1 MIKKLSMV
9 VLMAMLLI
17 SGLSLAAQAA
27 PVPVT
32 ISQVWFNDREI
43 TAGEIRGDVLR
54 GDSLEVEVKLL
65 ATADSDNVRVA
76 VDMQGDD
83 RADIDERT
91 EAFSV
96 EAGKVYFKKVSLSLP
111 DNLDLRAGAEYVI
124 HIEVSNRNDD
134 RVTKEFVLKVDT
146 PRHAVVVE
154 DVIFNPGLTVEAGRS
169 LLASVRVENNGE
181 KDEQDVKVTL
191 TLEGVGSDA
200 DYIDEIESDE
210 EKQSEQLYVPIPVCT
225 EAGDYKATITVD
237 YDENTRL
244 ATESFD
250 VTVLGSERCER
261 TSAMQPKTV
270 ITVGPESQNLVAGGS
285 EAIYPVAITN
295 AGSESKTY
303 TIQLTTGDWAES
315 RLSSNVL
322 VVNAGETKVAYA
334 YVKGKADASA
344 GDKLL
349 SVSVASGGETLK
361 EVTLRANVVKAAQP
375 PSPSLRQG
383 LQVGL
388 VVLVVLLVIVGL
400 IVGFS
405 RLKGEESGKDDET
418 YY

>member
-1 MIKKLSMV
+1 MWW
-9 VLMAMLLI
+9 
-17 SGLSLAAQAA
+17 
-27 PVPVT
+27 VT
-32 ISQVWFNDREI
+32 ASTWWRASREP
-43 TAGEIRGDVLR
+43 A
-54 GDSLEVEVKLL
+54 
-65 ATADSDNVRVA
+65 
-76 VDMQGDD
+76 
-83 RADIDERT
+83 
-91 EAFSV
+91 
-96 EAGKVYFKKVSLSLP
+96 
-111 DNLDLRAGAEYVI
+111 
-124 HIEVSNRNDD
+124 
-134 RVTKEFVLKVDT
+134 
-146 PRHAVVVE
+146 
-154 DVIFNPGLTVEAGRS
+154 
-169 LLASVRVENNGE
+169 
-181 KDEQDVKVTL
+181 
-191 TLEGVGSDA
+191 
-200 DYIDEIESDE
+200 
-210 EKQSEQLYVPIPVCT
+210 
-225 EAGDYKATITVD
+225 
-237 YDENTRL
+237 
-244 ATESFD
+244 
-250 VTVLGSERCER
+250 
-261 TSAMQPKTV
+261 
-270 ITVGPESQNLVAGGS
+270 QNLVAGGS

-361 EVTLRANVVKAAQP
+361 EVTLRANVVKAAQAA
-375 PSPSLRQG
+375 SPSLRQG